1 MPRIASSAA
10 DDRGRATAI
19 AGAAAVMRL
28 LAGWSVR
35 QPGGSA
41 VHRARMS
48 SAGPYVD
55 ADDDSNPANVAR
67 RRRKLGVLW
76 RLRAL
81 MAPYLWR
88 FVLAVST
95 LLAASAISLVYPQA
109 ARYAV
114 DVGMRAGTVATLDR
128 VVLGLIVVFLVHSAL
143 IWLRHYSMSWL
154 GERVVADLRALVV
167 DRVMTLPLGWFHE
180 RRTGELVG
188 RLSSDVTVVE
198 GVVGSELSLA
208 LRNGVQ
214 LLGGLVLL
222 FVIDVR
228 LTVMMLTVVPPI
240 VLSAIYFGGKL
251 RVMSRRVQDELAKVS
266 GHVQE
271 AVGAIQTV
279 QSFVRERDEAQ
290 RYRQGVEGAFQR
302 MMTLVR
308 WRSSFWATTS
318 AATYTGIAVVIWL
331 GGRAMIRGDLTAGDL
346 TSFFLYTFMVAGALG
361 EMAGLWAGLQRA
373 AGATERLFAVVDTV
387 PELRDPEQPVPLP
400 AGRGALAF
408 ANVSFAYPARPTQPV
423 LRDVSFQVAPGE
435 VVALVGPSGAGK
447 STILSLLFRFY
458 DVNAGEI
465 LVEGVDVRQLRLGE
479 LRRALAMVAQEPVL
493 FSGTLRANLAYG
505 CPDATQEQIEAA
517 ARDANAHDF
526 IVGFPDGY
534 DTMIGERGTKL
545 SGGQKQRVAI
555 ARALLAN
562 PRVLILDE
570 ATSNLDA
577 ESEALVQGALA
588 RLMKGRTTIVVAHR
602 LSTVRDADRILVVDG
617 AGIAEH
623 GTHEALMARG
633 GVYRRLIEHQIIAED
648 RAAS

>member
-1 MPRIASSAA
+1 
-10 DDRGRATAI
+10 
-19 AGAAAVMRL
+19 
-28 LAGWSVR
+28 
-35 QPGGSA
+35 
-41 VHRARMS
+41 MS
-48 SAGPYVD
+48 SAGAYID
-55 ADDDSNPANVAR
+55 ADDDNNPANIAKR
-67 RRRKLGVLW
+67 KRKLSVLW

-81 MAPYLWR
+81 MAPYRWR
-88 FVLAVST
+88 FVFAVAT
-95 LLAASAISLVYPQA
+95 LFAASAIALVYPQA
-109 ARYAV
+109 ARYAI
-114 DVGMRAGTVATLDR
+114 DLGMKSKSTDKLDGI
-128 VVLGLIVVFLVHSAL
+128 VLALCGVFVVHSLL

-154 GERVVADLRALVV
+154 GERVVADLRGLVV
-167 DRVMTLPLGWFHE
+167 DRVMTLPLAWFHE

-228 LTVMMLTVVPPI
+228 LTLMMLAVVPPI

-251 RVMSRRVQDELAKVS
+251 RVMSRRVQDELAKSS

-279 QSFVRERDEAQ
+279 QSFVREQDEAR
-290 RYRQGVEGAFQR
+290 RYRGSVESAFAR
-302 MMTLVR
+302 TMTMVR
-308 WRSSFWATTS
+308 WRASFWATTT
-318 AATYTGIAVVIWL
+318 AATYIAIAVVIWM
-331 GGRAMIRGDLTAGDL
+331 GGTAMIHGRLSAGDL
-346 TSFFLYTFMVAGALG
+346 TSFFLYTFMVAASLG

-373 AGATERLFAVVDTV
+373 AGSTERLFAVIDTV
-387 PELRDPEQPVPLP
+387 PDIRSPEAPLPLP
-400 AGRGALAF
+400 AGEGALAF
-408 ANVSFAYPARPTQPV
+408 EGVSFAYPARPGHPV
-423 LRDVSFQVAPGE
+423 LEDVSFQVAPGE

-458 DVNAGEI
+458 DVTGGKV
-465 LVEGVDVRQLRLGE
+465 LFEGQDVRHLSLSE
-479 LRRALAMVAQEPVL
+479 LRRSLAMVAQEPVL
-493 FSGTLRANLAYG
+493 FSGTLRDNIAYG
-505 CPDATQEQIEAA
+505 CSGATAAQIEAA
-517 ARDANAHDF
+517 AQDANAHDF
-526 IVGFPDGY
+526 ITRFPDGY
-534 DTMIGERGTKL
+534 DTLIGERGTKL

-577 ESEALVQGALA
+577 ESEASVQAALA

-602 LSTVRDADRILVVDG
+602 LSTVRDADRILVIDA
-617 AGIAEH
+617 AGIAEQGSH
-623 GTHEALMARG
+623 DALMQRN
-633 GVYRRLIEHQIIAED
+633 GVYRRLIEHQIIGGEE